1 MKHGLVVLAGAVL
14 LAWSLT
20 GCIADD
26 NDNDNDNDDTGD
38 LVASTLLDDGRASG
52 IETELLTVLRDQE
65 AYDDLWEEHTDGVI
79 SPPSQP
85 EVNFGTRMVVAIFL
99 GQRPTDRHRIE
110 IIEVRERDE
119 SFLVKIRAT
128 LPDDD
133 CPVIEEPSQ
142 PWRLESIPQ
151 SDKMV
156 AFSTEVELG
165 CP

>member
-1 MKHGLVVLAGAVL
+1 MKHKLAVLAWAVL

-26 NDNDNDNDDTGD
+26 NDNDNNDTGD
-38 LVASTLLDDGRASG
+38 PVASTLLDDGQASG

-65 AYDDLWEEHTDGVI
+65 AYDDLWEEHTEGVI
-79 SPPSQP
+79 SPPTQQGVDF
-85 EVNFGTRMVVAIFL
+85 ETRMVVATFL

-110 IIEVRERDE
+110 IIEVREREE

-128 LPDDD
+128 LPDDN
-133 CPVIEEPSQ
+133 CPVIDEPTQ
-142 PWRLESIPQ
+142 PWRLVTIPQ
-151 SDKMV
+151 SDKLV